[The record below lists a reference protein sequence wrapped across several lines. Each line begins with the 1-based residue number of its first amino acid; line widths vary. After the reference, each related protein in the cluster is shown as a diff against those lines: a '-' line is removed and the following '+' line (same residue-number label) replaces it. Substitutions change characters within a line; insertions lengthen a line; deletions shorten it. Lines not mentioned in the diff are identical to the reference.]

1 MIVGSWKP
9 ILSYLIF
16 LIFKF
21 MGLGDEDDVKMTK
34 MRKQNDEEMREKIS
48 WWWLTLR

>member
-1 MIVGSWKP
+1 
-9 ILSYLIF
+9 
-16 LIFKF
+16 

-48 WWWLTLR
+48 W